1 MIGLPTT
8 RFSGGPLGRKL
19 ALSLLAIGLLLHIP
33 ATTAQAAQEVDL
45 RLRMRL
51 ASSQSEYHPPQGNVN
66 IRAEVTRNDAR
77 TSAGQV
83 DIYFAKDF
91 TNPQIY
97 QAGRFS
103 CGLHSDTFLGSPA
116 WRVTCISDVIDPNLT
131 NGNGDDVIGVSA
143 NAPRK
148 FGRYGI
154 VGKLTPIGAV
164 EVDGP
169 DNQQTIYVSVGPA
182 RRETAPINITTH
194 R

>member
-1 MIGLPTT
+1 VRSEHLRGPRVVPARPPIRTGRRLQRRPTA
-8 RFSGGPLGRKL
+8 P
-19 ALSLLAIGLLLHIP
+19 
-33 ATTAQAAQEVDL
+33 QAW
-45 RLRMRL
+45 
-51 ASSQSEYHPPQGNVN
+51 
-66 IRAEVTRNDAR
+66 
-77 TSAGQV
+77 
-83 DIYFAKDF
+83 FA
-91 TNPQIY
+91 
-97 QAGRFS
+97 

-116 WRVTCISDVIDPNLT
+116 WRVTCTSDVIDPNLT

-154 VGKLTPIGAV
+154 IGKLTPIGAV

-169 DNQQTIYVSVGPA
+169 DNQQTIFVSVGPA